1 MTSTEEENSIFV
13 SFFCLEQRKK
23 GGITMIKQ
31 LSVFVQNEIGS
42 LAGVTTVLKD
52 NVINLRA
59 IASFDTPEFAILR
72 IVVDQPEKAKEILN
86 SHGFAVKMSEAVA
99 VELEDKPGA
108 LDGMLHV
115 IADAKLGVNYI
126 YSIVLRNGKAPLMI
140 VNTEDLARTAE
151 VLKEKGYIVAEQEDV
166 LS

>member
-1 MTSTEEENSIFV
+1 
-13 SFFCLEQRKK
+13 
-23 GGITMIKQ
+23 MIKQ

-42 LAGVTTVLKD
+42 LAGVTSVLK
-52 NVINLRA
+52 NNRINLRA

-72 IVVDQPEKAKEILN
+72 IVVDQPEKAKKLLSE
-86 SHGFAVKMSEAVA
+86 SGFAVKMSEAVA
-99 VELEDKPGA
+99 VELKDQPGE

-115 IADAKLGVNYI
+115 IADAKLGINYI

-140 VNTEDLARTAE
+140 VNTDDLDRTAV
-151 VLKEKGYIVAEQEDV
+151 VLKDNGYIVAEQEDV

>member
-1 MTSTEEENSIFV
+1 
-13 SFFCLEQRKK
+13 
-23 GGITMIKQ
+23 MIKQ

-42 LAGVTTVLKD
+42 LANVTSVLKD
-52 NVINLRA
+52 NKINLRA

-72 IVVDQPEKAKEILN
+72 IVVDQPEKAKEVLVEK
-86 SHGFAVKMSEAVA
+86 GFAVKVSEAVA
-99 VELEDKPGA
+99 VELEDKPGV

-140 VNTEDLARTAE
+140 LNTEDLGRTAA
-151 VLKEKGYIVAEQEDV
+151 VLKENGYIVAEQEDV
-166 LS
+166 IA

>member
-1 MTSTEEENSIFV
+1 
-13 SFFCLEQRKK
+13 
-23 GGITMIKQ
+23 MIKQ

-52 NVINLRA
+52 NRINLRA
-59 IASFDTPEFAILR
+59 IASVDTPEFAILR
-72 IVVDQPEKAKEILN
+72 MVVDQPEKAKEVLN
-86 SHGFAVKMSEAVA
+86 AGGFAVKVSEAVA
-99 VELEDKPGA
+99 VELEDQPGV

-115 IADAKLGVNYI
+115 IADAGIGINYI

-140 VNTEDLARTAE
+140 LNTDDLAKTAS
-151 VLKEKGYIVAEQEDV
+151 VLKSKGYLVAEQEDL

>member
-1 MTSTEEENSIFV
+1 
-13 SFFCLEQRKK
+13 
-23 GGITMIKQ
+23 MIKQ

-42 LAGVTTVLKD
+42 LASVTSVLK
-52 NVINLRA
+52 NNQINLRA

-72 IVVDQPEKAKEILN
+72 IVVDQPEKAKELLSAN
-86 SHGFAVKMSEAVA
+86 GFAVKMSEAVA
-99 VELEDKPGA
+99 IELEDKPGV

-115 IADAKLGVNYI
+115 IADAKLGINYI

-140 VNTEDLARTAE
+140 VNTDDLAKTSL
-151 VLKEKGYIVAEQEDV
+151 VLKENGYLVAEQEDL